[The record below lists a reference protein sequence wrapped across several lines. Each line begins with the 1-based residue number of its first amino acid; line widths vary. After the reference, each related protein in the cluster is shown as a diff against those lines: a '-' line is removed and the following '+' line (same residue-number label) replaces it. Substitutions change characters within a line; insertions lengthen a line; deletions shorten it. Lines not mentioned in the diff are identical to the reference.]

1 MRLPFTKMHGLGN
14 DFVVIDRVSQPQAQQ
29 PIPNADQIA
38 ALADRH
44 LGIGFDQ
51 LLLIEASTSD
61 QAEFRYRIFN
71 ADGSEV
77 EHCGN
82 GARCFAKYVRD
93 KGLTQS
99 NPVRVETINRV
110 LSLQLTEDG
119 LVTVDMGQPN
129 FEPASLPLLREEK
142 ADNYIASFSLDGQDV
157 SVSFAA
163 VSMGNPHAIVFVEDC
178 ETADVASLGP
188 ALGQHPD
195 FPEGVNVGFLQI
207 VARNE
212 GKLRVYERGS
222 GETLACGTGACAAVA
237 AARSQD
243 LVDTQVV
250 IKLRGGELKIDYAGA
265 GSKLTMTGPAVTV
278 YEGWIEL

>member
-14 DFVVIDRVSQPQAQQ
+14 DFAVIDCVSQPLQ
-29 PIPNADQIA
+29 PNAEQIA

-51 LLLIEASTSD
+51 LLLIEAGSGD

-82 GARCFAKYVRD
+82 GARCFAKYVHD

-99 NPVRVETINRV
+99 NPVQVETVNRV
-110 LSLQLTEDG
+110 LSLQLSQDG
-119 LVTVDMGQPN
+119 LVSVNMGAPN
-129 FEPASLPLLREEK
+129 FDPASLPLQRKEEAQSYK
-142 ADNYIASFSLDGQDV
+142 TTVTIAGQDLPIQF
-157 SVSFAA
+157 SA
-163 VSMGNPHAIVFVEDC
+163 VSMGNPHAVIFVENC
-178 ETADVASLGP
+178 ETAEVETIGP

-195 FPEGVNVGFLQI
+195 FPQGVNVGFLQI

-212 GKLRVYERGS
+212 CRLRVYERGS

-237 AARSQD
+237 AARSLD
-243 LVDTQVV
+243 LVDSRVRV
-250 IKLRGGELKIDYAGA
+250 KLRGGELEIGYPGL
-265 GSKLTMTGPAVTV
+265 GSELTMTGPAVTA
-278 YEGWIEL
+278 YEGSVEL

>member
-14 DFVVIDRVSQPQAQQ
+14 DFAVIDCVSQPLQ
-29 PIPNADQIA
+29 PNAEQIA

-51 LLLIEASTSD
+51 LLLIEAGSGD

-82 GARCFAKYVRD
+82 GARCFAKYVHD

-99 NPVRVETINRV
+99 NPVQVETVNRV
-110 LSLQLTEDG
+110 LSLQLSQDG
-119 LVTVDMGQPN
+119 LVTVNMGAPD
-129 FEPASLPLLREEK
+129 FDPASLPLQRKEEAQSYK
-142 ADNYIASFSLDGQDV
+142 TTVTIAGQDLPIQF
-157 SVSFAA
+157 SA
-163 VSMGNPHAIVFVEDC
+163 VSMGNPHAVIFVENC
-178 ETADVASLGP
+178 ETAEVETIGP

-195 FPEGVNVGFLQI
+195 FPQGVNVGFLQI

-212 GKLRVYERGS
+212 CRLRVYERGS

-237 AARSQD
+237 AASSLD
-243 LVDTQVV
+243 LVDSRVRV
-250 IKLRGGELKIDYAGA
+250 KLRGGELEIDYQGP
-265 GSKLTMTGPAVTV
+265 GNELTMTGPAVTA
-278 YEGWIEL
+278 YEGTVEL

>member
-1 MRLPFTKMHGLGN
+1 MHGLGN
-14 DFVVIDRVSQPQAQQ
+14 DFVVIDRVSQPLQ
-29 PIPNADQIA
+29 PSTEQIA

-51 LLLIEASTSD
+51 LLLIEAGTGE

-82 GARCFAKYVRD
+82 GARCFAKYVHD

-99 NPVRVETINRV
+99 NPVRVETVNRV
-110 LSLQLTEDG
+110 LSLHLTQDG
-119 LVTVDMGQPN
+119 LVSVNMGKPN
-129 FEPASLPLLREEK
+129 FDPASLPLHREKQAQHYET
-142 ADNYIASFSLDGQDV
+142 
-157 SVSFAA
+157 SVSIAGRELTVRFSA
-163 VSMGNPHAIVFVEDC
+163 VSMGNPHAVILVEDC
-178 ETADVASLGP
+178 ETAEVEALGP
-188 ALGQHPD
+188 ALAQHPD
-195 FPEGVNVGFLQI
+195 FPNGVNVGFLQI

-212 GKLRVYERGS
+212 GRLRVYERGS

-237 AARSQD
+237 AARSLD
-243 LVDTQVV
+243 LVDPQVRV
-250 IKLRGGELKIDYAGA
+250 KLRGGELDIDYPRPG
-265 GSKLTMTGPAVTV
+265 GELTMTGPAVTT

>member
-1 MRLPFTKMHGLGN
+1 MHGLGN
-14 DFVVIDRVSQPQAQQ
+14 DFVVIDRVSQPLQ
-29 PIPNADQIA
+29 PSTKQIT

-51 LLLIEASTSD
+51 LLLIEAGTSE

-82 GARCFAKYVRD
+82 GARCFAKYVHD

-99 NPVRVETINRV
+99 NPVRVETVNRM
-110 LSLQLTEDG
+110 LSLHLTQDG
-119 LVTVDMGQPN
+119 LVSVNMGEPN
-129 FEPASLPLLREEK
+129 FDPASLPLQREKQAQHYET
-142 ADNYIASFSLDGQDV
+142 
-157 SVSFAA
+157 SVSIAGRELTVRFSA
-163 VSMGNPHAIVFVEDC
+163 VSMGNPHAVILVEDC
-178 ETADVASLGP
+178 ETAEVEALGP
-188 ALGQHPD
+188 ALARHPD
-195 FPEGVNVGFLQI
+195 FPNGVNVGFLQI

-212 GKLRVYERGS
+212 GRLRVYERGS

-237 AARSQD
+237 AARSLD
-243 LVDTQVV
+243 LVDPQVRV
-250 IKLRGGELKIDYAGA
+250 KLRGGELDIDYPGP
-265 GSKLTMTGPAVTV
+265 GSELTMTGPAVTT

>member
-14 DFVVIDRVSQPQAQQ
+14 DFAVIDCVSQPLQ
-29 PIPNADQIA
+29 PNAEQIA

-51 LLLIEASTSD
+51 LLLIEAGSGD

-82 GARCFAKYVRD
+82 GARCFAKYVHD

-99 NPVRVETINRV
+99 NPVLVETVNRV
-110 LSLQLTEDG
+110 LSLQLSQDG
-119 LVTVDMGQPN
+119 LVSVNMGAPN
-129 FEPASLPLLREEK
+129 FDPASLPLQRKEEAQSYK
-142 ADNYIASFSLDGQDV
+142 TTVTIAGQDLPIQF
-157 SVSFAA
+157 SA
-163 VSMGNPHAIVFVEDC
+163 VSMGNPHAVIFVENC
-178 ETADVASLGP
+178 ETAEVETIGP

-195 FPEGVNVGFLQI
+195 FPQGVNVGFLQI
-207 VARNE
+207 VTRNE
-212 GKLRVYERGS
+212 CRLRVYERGS

-237 AARSQD
+237 AARSLD
-243 LVDTQVV
+243 LVDSRVRV
-250 IKLRGGELKIDYAGA
+250 KLRGGELEIDYPGL
-265 GSKLTMTGPAVTV
+265 GSELTMTGPAVTA
-278 YEGWIEL
+278 YEGSVEL